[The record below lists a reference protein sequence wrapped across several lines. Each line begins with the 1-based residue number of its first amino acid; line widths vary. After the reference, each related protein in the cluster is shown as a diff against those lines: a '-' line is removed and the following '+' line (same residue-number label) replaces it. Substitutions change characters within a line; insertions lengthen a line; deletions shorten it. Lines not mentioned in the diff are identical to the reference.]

1 MCKTDFSNY
10 LQISNTS
17 MTTSTDVLEFYIYGR
32 ALIFLSGNFNGSSLA
47 FVVMTALLYTPIFV
61 KLIQER
67 PNIKI
72 STYVLPTF
80 ALALEV
86 TGRYQLLMAVL
97 CLKFYIGWV
106 ADGLAYMAHD

>member
-1 MCKTDFSNY
+1 
-10 LQISNTS
+10 
-17 MTTSTDVLEFYIYGR
+17 MTIATDVLEFYIYGR

-47 FVVMTALLYTPIFV
+47 FVVMIALLCTPIFV
-61 KLIQER
+61 KFIQQR

>member
-1 MCKTDFSNY
+1 
-10 LQISNTS
+10 
-17 MTTSTDVLEFYIYGR
+17 MTIATDVLEFYIYGR

-47 FVVMTALLYTPIFV
+47 FVVMTALLCTPIFV
-61 KLIQER
+61 KFIQQR